1 MLAPSEVLCAVG
13 YGKRSTDAV
22 YRDFVAQVEHVVF
35 VDPGDP
41 HADFE
46 YAGFESPVQ
55 VSDTARPDLPGARQ
69 RTEAGRTPG

>member
-1 MLAPSEVLCAVG
+1 MLAPSEVSCAVG

-22 YRDFVAQVEHVVF
+22 YRDFV
-35 VDPGDP
+35 DPSDP

-55 VSDTARPDLPGARQ
+55 VSDTARLDLPGTRQ